1 MRTKILLNVLITMMA
16 LVLGCRN
23 DKANEKQIAA
33 NQQEASPTPSNDN
46 AVQPSPSPQSDAAQ
60 KPQTKPALKSR
71 PEASPASESQSTPTP
86 SDTPTPTSTPTP
98 TPTPAPTP
106 IVIPSGTAL
115 SVRTTSAIGT
125 NDSKSN
131 QEFEASLAKPVLLG
145 NAVVIPKGASV
156 KGVILKS
163 ESAGRIKGEGA
174 LILQLTS
181 LTLQGKPYR
190 IVTDHAMQQSKS
202 RGKRSAT
209 MIGGG
214 GAAGALIGGLA
225 GGGKGAAIGALAGA
239 GAGTAGATM
248 TGKRDMVI
256 PAETILDFK
265 LTAPLTLPAGH
276 ASVENSAPPDN
287 SSATQPEKSSQP
299 SPAKP
304 PEP

>member
-1 MRTKILLNVLITMMA
+1 MRTKILLSVFIAIMA
-16 LVLGCRN
+16 LVVGCRS
-23 DKANEKQIAA
+23 DKASEKQIAA
-33 NQQEASPTPSNDN
+33 NQQEASPTPTSDN
-46 AVQPSPSPQSDAAQ
+46 AVQPSPVPQTDAAP
-60 KPQTKPALKSR
+60 KPTPKPALK
-71 PEASPASESQSTPTP
+71 PKAQASPVTEAQSTPTP

-98 TPTPAPTP
+98 TPAPTP

-115 SVRTTSAIGT
+115 SIRTTSAIGT

-131 QEFEASLAKPVLLG
+131 QEFEASLAKPLLSG
-145 NAVVIPKGASV
+145 NKVVIPKGAPV

-163 ESAGRIKGEGA
+163 ESAGRVKGEGA

-181 LTLQGKPYR
+181 LTLQGNSYK

-202 RGKRSAT
+202 RGKRSAA

-265 LTAPLTLPAGH
+265 LKAPLTLPPGH
-276 ASVENSAPPDN
+276 ASAEDSVPLDN
-287 SSATQPEKSSQP
+287 SSATQPEKTSQP

>member
-1 MRTKILLNVLITMMA
+1 MRTKILLSVLITMMA

-46 AVQPSPSPQSDAAQ
+46 AAQPSPLPQSDAAQ
-60 KPQTKPALKSR
+60 KPQPKPTLKSR
-71 PEASPASESQSTPTP
+71 PEASPVSEPQSTPAP
-86 SDTPTPTSTPTP
+86 SDTPTPTP

-106 IVIPSGTAL
+106 IVIPSGTAI
-115 SVRTTSAIGT
+115 SIRTTSAIGT

-131 QEFEASLAKPVLLG
+131 QEFEASLAKPVLSG
-145 NAVVIPKGASV
+145 NEVVIPKGAAV
-156 KGVILKS
+156 KGVILKA

-181 LTLQGKPYR
+181 LTLQGKSYR
-190 IVTDHAMQQSKS
+190 IATDHAMQQSKS
-202 RGKRSAT
+202 RGKRSAA

-265 LTAPLTLPAGH
+265 LTAPLTLPPGH
-276 ASVENSAPPDN
+276 TSVEGSAPQDN
-287 SSATQPEKSSQP
+287 SSANQTEKSSQP
-299 SPAKP
+299 SPSKP
-304 PEP
+304 PL

>member
-1 MRTKILLNVLITMMA
+1 MRIKILLSVFITMMA

-46 AVQPSPSPQSDAAQ
+46 TAQPSPLPQSDAAP
-60 KPQTKPALKSR
+60 KAAPKPALKPKS
-71 PEASPASESQSTPTP
+71 EASPVSVPESSPSPTDTRTP
-86 SDTPTPTSTPTP
+86 TPTP

-106 IVIPSGTAL
+106 IVLAKGTAL
-115 SVRTTSAIGT
+115 SIRTTSAIST

-131 QEFEASLAKPVLLG
+131 QEFEASLAKPVLSG
-145 NAVVIPKGASV
+145 NEVVIPKGAAI

-163 ESAGRIKGEGA
+163 ESAGRVKGEGA

-181 LTLQGKPYR
+181 LTYQGKPYK

-202 RGKRSAT
+202 RGKRSAA

-248 TGKRDMVI
+248 TGKRDMTI

-265 LTAPLTLPAGH
+265 LTAPLTLPPGH
-276 ASVENSAPPDN
+276 ASADDSAPPDN
-287 SSATQPEKSSQP
+287 SSANQTDKSSQP
-299 SPAKP
+299 TPTKP
-304 PEP
+304 PQ

>member
-1 MRTKILLNVLITMMA
+1 MRTKILLSVLITMMA

-23 DKANEKQIAA
+23 DKASEKQIAA

-46 AVQPSPSPQSDAAQ
+46 AAQPSPLPQSDAAQ
-60 KPQTKPALKSR
+60 KPQPKPTLKSR

-86 SDTPTPTSTPTP
+86 SDTPTPTP

-115 SVRTTSAIGT
+115 SIRTTSAIGT

-131 QEFEASLAKPVLLG
+131 QAFEASLAKPVLSG
-145 NAVVIPKGASV
+145 NEVVIPKGAAV
-156 KGVILKS
+156 KGVILKA

-174 LILQLTS
+174 LVLQLTS
-181 LTLQGKPYR
+181 LTFQGKPYK
-190 IVTDHAMQQSKS
+190 IATDHAMQQSKS
-202 RGKRSAT
+202 RGKRSAA

-225 GGGKGAAIGALAGA
+225 GGGKGAAIGAVAGA

-248 TGKRDMVI
+248 TGKRDIVI

-265 LTAPLTLPAGH
+265 LTAPLTLPPGH
-276 ASVENSAPPDN
+276 TSEEGSAPQDN
-287 SSATQPEKSSQP
+287 SSASQPEKSSQP
-299 SPAKP
+299 SPSKP
-304 PEP
+304 PQ

>member
-1 MRTKILLNVLITMMA
+1 MRTKILVSVLITMMM

-33 NQQEASPTPSNDN
+33 NQQEGSPSPTPANDT
-46 AVQPSPSPQSDAAQ
+46 AAQPMPSPQSDAVQ
-60 KPQTKPALKSR
+60 KPERKPALKPT
-71 PEASPASESQSTPTP
+71 PEASPVNEPPSAP
-86 SDTPTPTSTPTP
+86 SDTPTPTP

-106 IVIPSGTAL
+106 IVIPAGTAL
-115 SVRTTSAIGT
+115 SIRTTSAIGT
-125 NDSKSN
+125 NESKSN
-131 QEFEASLAKPVLLG
+131 QEFEASMAKPVLSG
-145 NAVVIPKGASV
+145 NEVVIPKGAAV

-174 LILQLTS
+174 LILQLTAV
-181 LTLQGKPYR
+181 TLQGKPYK
-190 IVTDHAMQQSKS
+190 IVTDHAMQQAKS
-202 RGKRSAT
+202 RGKRSAA

-248 TGKRDMVI
+248 TGKRDMTI

-265 LTAPLTLPAGH
+265 LTAPLTLPPGH
-276 ASVENSAPPDN
+276 SSEGDSASQDN
-287 SSATQPEKSSQP
+287 SSANQTNKSSQP
-299 SPAKP
+299 TPAKP
-304 PEP
+304 PQP

>member
-1 MRTKILLNVLITMMA
+1 MRTKILLSVLITMMA
-16 LVLGCRN
+16 FVLGCRN
-23 DKANEKQIAA
+23 DKASEKQIAA
-33 NQQEASPTPSNDN
+33 NQQEVSPTPSNDN
-46 AVQPSPSPQSDAAQ
+46 AAQPSPLPQSDAAQ
-60 KPQTKPALKSR
+60 KPQPKPALKSR

-86 SDTPTPTSTPTP
+86 SDTPTPTP

-115 SVRTTSAIGT
+115 SIRTTSAIGT

-131 QEFEASLAKPVLLG
+131 QEFEASLAKPVLSG
-145 NAVVIPKGASV
+145 NEVVIPKGAPV

-163 ESAGRIKGEGA
+163 ESAGRVKGEGA

-181 LTLQGKPYR
+181 LTLQGKSYK

-202 RGKRSAT
+202 RGKRSAA

-248 TGKRDMVI
+248 TGKRDIVI

-265 LTAPLTLPAGH
+265 LKAPLTLPPGQT
-276 ASVENSAPPDN
+276 SGDSAPPDN
-287 SSATQPEKSSQP
+287 SSADQTGKSSQP
-299 SPAKP
+299 SPSKP
-304 PEP
+304 PM